1 MLKMPGFFG
10 RGVPILHS
18 ESSSY
23 RYPILWRILDH
34 AEAVAAVWPRRWAPL
49 TGYLLLIPALLLVF
63 VLVLGLAY
71 IFEYS
76 LHELDIATYRLKDA
90 YSSIN
95 YLTTFKSTTFKAVIL
110 RSLFASTIVTVI
122 TTVLAF
128 PYAYLMVRAKS
139 ASTRKFLLISLF
151 LPFFIGQV
159 VRAYGWLIILG
170 KQGWL
175 NTLITSLGFPP
186 VDLIYNFPA
195 VLLGLVQYML
205 PFAVLLLAP
214 AITAIS
220 EEVELA
226 SESLGANWMQTFRH
240 VVIPMAR
247 PGLIGSSVVV
257 FTLTLTDFAMP
268 EILGGGTTDFIANSI
283 YDCFFQ
289 ISNPGLGAAL
299 SMVLVTLGSA
309 VVVVMFS
316 LAGTGTLGFTRRDQ

>member
-1 MLKMPGFFG
+1 MGSDLQSDSDN
-10 RGVPILHS
+10 H
-18 ESSSY
+18 SY
-23 RYPILWRILDH
+23 RYPILWRILDS
-34 AEAVAAVWPRRWAPL
+34 AEAVAALWPRRWASL

-63 VLVLGLAY
+63 VLIISLVY

-76 LHELDIATYRLKDA
+76 FHELDIATYRLKEA
-90 YSSIN
+90 FSPVN
-95 YLTTFKSTTFKAVIL
+95 YLTAFKSATYKTVLL
-110 RSLFASTIVTVI
+110 RSLFASAIVTVI
-122 TTVLAF
+122 TTFLAF
-128 PYAYLMVRAKS
+128 PYAYVMVRAK
-139 ASTRKFLLISLF
+139 ASFTRKFLLIGLF

-170 KQGWL
+170 KEGWL
-175 NTLITSLGFPP
+175 NTVITSLGLPS

-226 SESLGANWMQTFRH
+226 SESLGANWMQTFLH

-257 FTLTLTDFAMP
+257 YTLTLTDFAMP

-289 ISNPGLGAAL
+289 ISNPGLGSAL
-299 SMVLVTLGSA
+299 SMILVTLGSA
-309 VVVVMFS
+309 VVAVIFF
-316 LAGTGTLGFTRRDQ
+316 LAGTGTLGFSRRSE